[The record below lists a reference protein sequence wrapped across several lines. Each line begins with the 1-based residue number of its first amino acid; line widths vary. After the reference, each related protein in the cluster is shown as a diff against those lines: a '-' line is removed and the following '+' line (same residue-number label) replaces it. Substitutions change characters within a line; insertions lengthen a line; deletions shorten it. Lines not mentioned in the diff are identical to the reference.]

1 VALYG
6 KCTSA
11 LIFENRQGIL
21 EGKAGG
27 RSEGL
32 EALERQLIESME
44 DAKVNN
50 NILCK

>member
-1 VALYG
+1 MALYG
-6 KCTSA
+6 KRTSA

-27 RSEGL
+27 GSEGL

-44 DAKVNN
+44 DTKVNN
-50 NILCK
+50 NLLCK